1 MTTLKD
7 IAKAAGVSH
16 ATVSRVVNNG
26 PKVGPAM
33 RAKINKLIK
42 EMGYRP
48 NANARALVTNK
59 STTIGVVIPDVA
71 DPFFATLA
79 SGIDKISR
87 QQNMQLLIST
97 GQLTAESEREA
108 INLLLERRCETIVI
122 HSKKIPNDEL
132 ILLFKAHPH
141 FVLIDRYIEEIKDK
155 CVWLDNQEGGRIA
168 ARHLL
173 SLKHRQLACI
183 ISAYDIDDPTLR
195 LTGFMEELGKAN
207 ITLDNKNIV
216 SAEPSLQG
224 GEMAAQMLLA
234 SGQAFS
240 AIFVYNDAMAI
251 GAIST
256 LEDNGY
262 SVPNDVS
269 IIGFDDVLLARYS
282 RPKLTTLQY
291 PIDLMA
297 QNAAQLALGNGQEP
311 KVASDKLKFIPQ
323 LIKRESTSIYFKL
336 LA

>member
-33 RAKINKLIK
+33 RDKIQKLIK

-48 NANARALVTNK
+48 NANARALVTQK
-59 STTIGVVIPDVA
+59 STTIGVVIPNVA

-79 SGIDKISR
+79 NGIDKISR

-97 GQLTAESEREA
+97 GNLSAESEREA

-122 HSKKIPNDEL
+122 HSKKIVDDEL
-132 ILLFKAHPH
+132 IELFKAHPH
-141 FVLIDRYIEEIKDK
+141 FVLIDRYIAEIKDR
-155 CVWLDNQEGGRIA
+155 CVWLDNKEGGKIA

-173 SLKHRQLACI
+173 SLKHQRLACI
-183 ISAYDIDDPTLR
+183 TSNFDIDDPKLR
-195 LTGFMEELGKAN
+195 LTGFVEELSKAN
-207 ITLDNKNIV
+207 ITLDSQTVV
-216 SAEPSLQG
+216 SAEPTLQG
-224 GEMAAQMLLA
+224 GEIATQKLLA
-234 SGQAFS
+234 SGQDFS

-262 SVPNDVS
+262 AVPGDVS

-297 QNAAQLALGNGQEP
+297 QNSAQLALRIYKES
-311 KVASDKLKFIPQ
+311 SDLPERLKFIPQ
-323 LIKRESTSIYFKL
+323 LVKRESTSTCAK
-336 LA
+336 

>member
-26 PKVGPAM
+26 PKVGPVM
-33 RAKINKLIK
+33 REKIHKLIK

-48 NANARALVTNK
+48 NANARALVTQK

-79 SGIDKISR
+79 NGIDKISR
-87 QQNMQLLIST
+87 QQNKQLLIST
-97 GQLTAESEREA
+97 GKLTAESEREA

-122 HSKKIPNDEL
+122 HSKKIADAEL
-132 ILLFKAHPH
+132 VELFKAHPH
-141 FVLIDRYIEEIKDK
+141 FVLIDRYIAEIADK
-155 CVWLDNQEGGRIA
+155 CVCLDNQEGGKIA

-173 SLKHRQLACI
+173 SLKHSQLACI
-183 ISAYDIDDPTLR
+183 TSSYDIEDPKLR
-195 LTGFMEELGKAN
+195 LKGFVEELSKAN
-207 ITLDNKNIV
+207 ITLDPQCLA

-224 GEMAAQMLLA
+224 GEIATQELLA
-234 SGQAFS
+234 SGKNFS

-262 SVPNDVS
+262 SVPHDVS

-297 QNAAQLALGNGQEP
+297 QNAAQLALGINQEP
-311 KVASDKLKFIPQ
+311 TNSTDKLKFIPQ
-323 LIKRESTSIYFKL
+323 LIKRESTTTNSNQN
-336 LA
+336 

>member
-26 PKVGPAM
+26 PKVGPVM
-33 RAKINKLIK
+33 REKIHKLIK

-48 NANARALVTNK
+48 NANARALVTQK

-79 SGIDKISR
+79 NGIDKISR

-97 GQLTAESEREA
+97 GKLSAESEREA

-122 HSKKIPNDEL
+122 HSKKIADDEL
-132 ILLFKAHPH
+132 IELFKTHPH
-141 FVLIDRYIEEIKDK
+141 FVLIDRYIAEIKDK
-155 CVWLDNQEGGRIA
+155 CVWLDNQEGGKIA

-173 SLKHRQLACI
+173 SLKHSQLACI
-183 ISAYDIDDPTLR
+183 TSSYDIDDPKLR
-195 LTGFMEELGKAN
+195 LQGFVEELSKAN
-207 ITLDNKNIV
+207 ITLDTQILV
-216 SAEPSLQG
+216 SAEPTLQG
-224 GEMAAQMLLA
+224 GEIATQKLLA
-234 SGQAFS
+234 SGKTFS

-297 QNAAQLALGNGQEP
+297 QNAAQLALGIKFEP
-311 KVASDKLKFIPQ
+311 TITTDTLKFIPQ
-323 LIKRESTSIYFKL
+323 LIKRGSTSRYVK
-336 LA
+336 

>member
-26 PKVGPAM
+26 PKVGPVL
-33 RAKINKLIK
+33 RDKIHKLII

-59 STTIGVVIPDVA
+59 STTIGVVIPNVA

-79 SGIDKISR
+79 NGIDKVSR

-97 GQLTAESEREA
+97 GDLSAESEREA

-122 HSKKIPNDEL
+122 HSKKIADDEL
-132 ILLFKAHPH
+132 IALFRAHPH
-141 FVLIDRYIEEIKDK
+141 FVLIDRYIAQIKDR
-155 CVWLDNQEGGRIA
+155 CVWLDNNEGGKIA

-173 SLKHRQLACI
+173 SLKHRQFACI
-183 ISAYDIDDPTLR
+183 SSTFDIDDPKLR
-195 LTGFMEELGKAN
+195 LAGFVEELGKAN
-207 ITLDNKNIV
+207 IIFDSNNLV
-216 SAEPSLQG
+216 SAEPTLQG
-224 GEMAAQMLLA
+224 GEIAAQTLLA
-234 SGQAFS
+234 SGHVFS

-291 PIDLMA
+291 PIDIMA
-297 QNAAQLALGNGQEP
+297 QHAAQLALRNGQEP
-311 KVASDKLKFIPQ
+311 SIATDKLKFIPQ
-323 LIKRESTSIYFKL
+323 LIKRESTSTYFK
-336 LA
+336 

>member
-33 RAKINKLIK
+33 RDKIQKLIK

-48 NANARALVTNK
+48 NANARALVTQK
-59 STTIGVVIPDVA
+59 STTIGVVIPNVA

-79 SGIDKISR
+79 NGIDKISR

-97 GQLTAESEREA
+97 GNLSAESEREA

-122 HSKKIPNDEL
+122 HSKKIVDDEL
-132 ILLFKAHPH
+132 IELFKAHPH
-141 FVLIDRYIEEIKDK
+141 FVLIDRYIAEIKDR
-155 CVWLDNQEGGRIA
+155 CVWLDNKEGGKIA

-173 SLKHRQLACI
+173 SLKHQRLACI
-183 ISAYDIDDPTLR
+183 TSNFDIDDPKLR
-195 LTGFMEELGKAN
+195 LTGFVEELSKAN
-207 ITLDNKNIV
+207 ITLDSQTV
-216 SAEPSLQG
+216 VRAEPTLQG
-224 GEMAAQMLLA
+224 GEIATQKLLA
-234 SGQAFS
+234 SGQDFS

-262 SVPNDVS
+262 AVPGDLS

-297 QNAAQLALGNGQEP
+297 QNSAQLALRIYKES
-311 KVASDKLKFIPQ
+311 SDLPERLKFIPQ
-323 LIKRESTSIYFKL
+323 LVKRESTSTCAK
-336 LA
+336 

>member
-26 PKVGPAM
+26 PKVGPVL

-48 NANARALVTNK
+48 NANARALVTQK

-79 SGIDKISR
+79 NGIDKISR
-87 QQNMQLLIST
+87 QLNMQMLIST
-97 GQLTAESEREA
+97 GKLSAESEREA

-122 HSKKIPNDEL
+122 HSKMIGDEEL
-132 ILLFKAHPH
+132 IELFNAHPH
-141 FVLIDRYIEEIKDK
+141 FVLIDRYIAEIEDK
-155 CVWLDNQEGGRIA
+155 CVWLDNQEGGKIA

-173 SLKHRQLACI
+173 SLKHQQLACI
-183 ISAYDIDDPTLR
+183 TSSYDIEDPKLR
-195 LTGFMEELGKAN
+195 LRGFVEELGKAN
-207 ITLDNKNIV
+207 ITLDSQRLV
-216 SAEPSLQG
+216 RAEPTLQG
-224 GEMAAQMLLA
+224 GEIATQKLLA

-297 QNAAQLALGNGQEP
+297 QNAAQLALRIHQEP
-311 KVASDKLKFIPQ
+311 TMSSDKLKFIPQ
-323 LIKRESTSIYFKL
+323 LIKRESTSRYLK
-336 LA
+336 

>member
-1 MTTLKD
+1 MITLKD

-26 PKVGPAM
+26 PKVGPVM
-33 RAKINKLIK
+33 REKIHKLIE

-48 NANARALVTNK
+48 NANARALVTQK
-59 STTIGVVIPDVA
+59 STTIGVVIPEVV

-79 SGIDKISR
+79 NGIDKISR
-87 QQNMQLLIST
+87 QQDMQLLIST
-97 GQLTAESEREA
+97 GKLTAESEREA

-122 HSKKIPNDEL
+122 HSKKIADDEL
-132 ILLFKAHPH
+132 IELFKAHPH
-141 FVLIDRYIEEIKDK
+141 FVLIDRYIPEIKDK
-155 CVWLDNQEGGRIA
+155 CVWLDNIEGGKIA

-183 ISAYDIDDPTLR
+183 TSSYDIDDPKLR
-195 LTGFMEELGKAN
+195 LAGFVEGLSKAS
-207 ITLDNKNIV
+207 ITLDSQTLV
-216 SAEPSLQG
+216 SAEPTLQG
-224 GEMAAQMLLA
+224 GEIATQKLLA
-234 SGQAFS
+234 SGQDFS

-262 SVPNDVS
+262 AVPGDVS

-297 QNAAQLALGNGQEP
+297 QNAAQLALGINPE
-311 KVASDKLKFIPQ
+311 SNDFSENLKFIPQ
-323 LIKRESTSIYFKL
+323 LIKRESTSAYSK
-336 LA
+336 